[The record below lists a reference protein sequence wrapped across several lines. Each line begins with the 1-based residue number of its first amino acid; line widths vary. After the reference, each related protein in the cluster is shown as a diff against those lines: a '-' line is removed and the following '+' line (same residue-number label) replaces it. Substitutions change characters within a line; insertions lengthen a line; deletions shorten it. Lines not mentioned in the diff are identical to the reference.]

1 MIINDSKKRKKRY
14 TQTRKNKNMGF
25 FFTIVWMYL
34 NSVYMCM
41 FHMKEKSIQR
51 LKHNSLSPIV
61 RNKVGYW
68 FNRRTD
74 TCIILCDYKAV
85 RIAKTNKG

>member
-1 MIINDSKKRKKRY
+1 MIAKKERKASDKQEKIRIWV
-14 TQTRKNKNMGF
+14 

-34 NSVYMCM
+34 NSAYLCM

>member
-1 MIINDSKKRKKRY
+1 MIINDSKKRKKSYR
-14 TQTRKNKNMGF
+14 QTRKNKNMA

-34 NSVYMCM
+34 NSAYMCM

-85 RIAKTNKG
+85 RIADTNKG

>member
-1 MIINDSKKRKKRY
+1 MIINDSKKRKKASDKQEKIRIW
-14 TQTRKNKNMGF
+14 GF

-34 NSVYMCM
+34 NSAYMCM

-61 RNKVGYW
+61 HNKVGYW

-85 RIAKTNKG
+85 RIAETNKG

>member
-1 MIINDSKKRKKRY
+1 MIAKKEKKASDK
-14 TQTRKNKNMGF
+14 QEKNKNMVF

-34 NSVYMCM
+34 NSAYMCM

-68 FNRRTD
+68 FNQRTD